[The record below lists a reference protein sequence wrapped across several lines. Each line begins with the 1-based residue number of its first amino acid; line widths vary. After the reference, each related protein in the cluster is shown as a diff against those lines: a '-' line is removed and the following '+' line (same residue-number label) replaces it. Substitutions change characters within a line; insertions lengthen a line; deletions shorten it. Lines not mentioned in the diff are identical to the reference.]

1 MGHIRLQRSSIQ
13 PSLYLVQAA
22 DITDDD
28 LHRSYCTHNNEPA
41 IVLCH
46 DWRSEVGDVAGGKV
60 TDKLDWIIPGE
71 WALLLAGPLMD
82 ATRMANVFRA
92 EFGRCGV
99 IANSSISSLMD
110 ASFRRYKWELADGY
124 LSVSLGLNYED
135 LVPGIPFD
143 SGERK
148 EFRDEFVEQKLAEI
162 EQLPIPNCQLIV
174 AGFTQEKKPIVCVV
188 NEPMQSHSDSPVRFD
203 TNFAAIGSGF
213 PAAMISLYKREHM
226 APECQLMKAAYHV
239 F

>member
-1 MGHIRLQRSSIQ
+1 
-13 PSLYLVQAA
+13 
-22 DITDDD
+22 
-28 LHRSYCTHNNEPA
+28 
-41 IVLCH
+41 
-46 DWRSEVGDVAGGKV
+46 
-60 TDKLDWIIPGE
+60 
-71 WALLLAGPLMD
+71 
-82 ATRMANVFRA
+82 
-92 EFGRCGV
+92 
-99 IANSSISSLMD
+99 MD